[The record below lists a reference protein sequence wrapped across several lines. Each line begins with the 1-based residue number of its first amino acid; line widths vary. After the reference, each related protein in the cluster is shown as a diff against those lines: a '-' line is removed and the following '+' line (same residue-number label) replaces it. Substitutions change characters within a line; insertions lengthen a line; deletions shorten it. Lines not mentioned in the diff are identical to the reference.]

1 MAFSGDEAMECR
13 LGEFLNGRIGRHL
26 ARREQKESFAL
37 YAHGILADG
46 ERKSV
51 EPIAARATGGDEEDQ
66 KEGAACERMQARL
79 LNFLRDSPWEDRS
92 VRREAARYVIEAL
105 QKQEPVTTW
114 IIDDTGFPK
123 QGKHSV
129 GVQRQYTG
137 TLGKI
142 GNCQI
147 GVSLTV
153 ATKNEHVPID
163 FALYLPVS
171 WTDDAVRREK
181 ARIPTNLVFKTK
193 PELALDLITRALEDK
208 IPGEVVLVD
217 AAYGASSEFRNTV
230 RMFGL
235 DLGVAVTA
243 STKVW
248 QLDTLERRHGLP
260 LGAQELGVKL
270 GARAFRRLT
279 WRVGPGGK
287 LSSRFAFR
295 RVKVA
300 HDDGTDAGDREP
312 MWLMIEWP
320 DGESKPTKFALTT
333 MPRRMSKKQIVR
345 IVKERWRTERAYE
358 ELKGELGLDHF
369 EGRSFPGWHHHISVV
384 LSCYAFIVAE
394 RVRLFPP
401 SAGRNDQARSIAVAA

>member
-1 MAFSGDEAMECR
+1 MAFTDDDAMERR
-13 LGEFLNGRIGRHL
+13 LGEFLSGRIGRHL

-51 EPIAARATGGDEEDQ
+51 EPIAARATGGGDEDED
-66 KEGAACERMQARL
+66 GVRCERIQARL
-79 LNFLRDSPWEDRS
+79 LNFLRDSPWDDRS

-105 QKQEPVTTW
+105 EEQEPVTTW
-114 IIDDTGFPK
+114 VVDDTGFPK
-123 QGKHSV
+123 QGTHSV
-129 GVQRQYTG
+129 GVQRQYSG

-147 GVSLTV
+147 GVSLTI
-153 ATKNEHVPID
+153 ATKHEHVPID
-163 FALYLPVS
+163 FALYMPKS
-171 WTDDAVRREK
+171 WTDDAARRKK
-181 ARIPTNLVFKTK
+181 ARVPDDLLFQTK
-193 PELALDLITRALEDK
+193 ADLALDLITRAVDDK
-208 IPGEVVLVD
+208 VPGDIVLVD
-217 AAYGASSEFRNTV
+217 AAYGGSSDFRNTV

-235 DLGVAVTA
+235 DLGVAVSA

-248 QLDTLERRHGLP
+248 LLDKIERRRGDP
-260 LGAQELGVKL
+260 LRAQDLGVELGR
-270 GARAFRRLT
+270 RAFRKLT

-312 MWLMIEWP
+312 MWLVMEWP
-320 DGESKPTKFALTT
+320 DDETKPTKFVLTT
-333 MPRRMSKKQIVR
+333 LPRRMTKKQIVR
-345 IVKERWRTERAYE
+345 VIKERWRTERAYE

-369 EGRSFPGWHHHISVV
+369 EGRSFPGWHHHVSVV
-384 LSCYAFIVAE
+384 LCCYAFIVSE
-394 RVRLFPP
+394 RVRHFPP
-401 SAGRNDQARSIAVAA
+401 SAGRQTDTHENAVAA